1 LAFVLA
7 HVSDFHVSTFGDT
20 FHDRARIVK
29 RSALP
34 ADTSPAR
41 FEVAWEEAGWKV
53 LHARGAK
60 SSKITLVDPEGFSHP
75 IPSVRGSDGDLDP
88 VERAAAKACRLEA
101 RRASTL
107 ASSNPSDGALAV
119 LLQATPKNS
128 NVRLLRAARAVAA
141 NEPDVVVITG
151 DLTDDGDGYELVEG
165 AFARWKDRGR
175 LLAIPGNHDLY
186 LFPIAGS
193 GRPRATAD
201 SKRAAWNA
209 FAARLGLEL
218 DETGAWMKTWPE
230 ADAVLVG
237 LNSCARRQRRFFR
250 QNGAIGMAQL
260 EYLRK
265 AAASAA
271 WQKARHRIVLL
282 HHHVVPLPHG
292 VGKSTPTEFGMRLDD
307 AKTVAEVLDE
317 VGTTLVMHGHRHVS
331 EERQPAG
338 TNFRIL
344 ASPSLT
350 LGCRSGD
357 VPSFWRVELGEHAH
371 ATRVRIPVA
380 AVEQEADPGTE
391 DEPVAD

>member
-20 FHDRARIVK
+20 FHDRARIVR
-29 RSALP
+29 RSARV

-53 LHARGAK
+53 LHERGAK
-60 SSKITLVDPEGFSHP
+60 HSKITLVDPEGYAHP
-75 IPSVRGSDGDLDP
+75 VPSVRQSDGELDP
-88 VERAAAKACRLEA
+88 VGRAAAKACRLEA

-107 ASSNPSDGALAV
+107 ATSNPSDGALAV
-119 LLQATPKNS
+119 LLQETPKNS

-141 NEPDVVVITG
+141 NDPDVVVITG
-151 DLTDDGDGYELVEG
+151 DLTDDGDGYTLVEG
-165 AFARWKDRGR
+165 AFARWKDKGR

-193 GRPRATAD
+193 GRPRATAE
-201 SKRAAWNA
+201 SKLAAWKA

-218 DETGAWMKTWPE
+218 DETGAWTRLLPE
-230 ADAVLVG
+230 ADAVLIG

-250 QNGAIGMAQL
+250 QNGVIGVAQL
-260 EYLRK
+260 QYLRK
-265 AAASAA
+265 IAASAA
-271 WQKARHRIVLL
+271 WKKARHRVVLL

-292 VGKSTPTEFGMRLDD
+292 VGKSAPTEFGMRLDD
-307 AKTVAEVLDE
+307 ATNVAEVLDE
-317 VGTTLVMHGHRHVS
+317 IGTTLVMHGHRHVS

-338 TNFRIL
+338 SNFRIL

-391 DEPVAD
+391 EPTNA